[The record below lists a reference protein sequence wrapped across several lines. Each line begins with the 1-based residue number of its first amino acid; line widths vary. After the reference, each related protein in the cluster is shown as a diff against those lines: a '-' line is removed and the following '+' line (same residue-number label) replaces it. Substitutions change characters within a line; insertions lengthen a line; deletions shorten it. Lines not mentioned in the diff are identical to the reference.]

1 MVQPR
6 RYWFV
11 CPNERE
17 VGRLCQQAH
26 QQSVR
31 ANASSFLLRLQIEWA
46 SKELAPKTEAK
57 PSSQLVDS
65 SYSFRRSRPMEG
77 DSQRVA

>member
-1 MVQPR
+1 MER
-6 RYWFV
+6 SKRYWIA